1 MTEYLQIQKT
11 IPFYQRLS
19 SAHSYQRPDIDMYVI
34 AHVLN
39 FTDVVVEVTLP
50 EYCDAPAIIP
60 TSEIKVK
67 RGRRVADYV
76 KKGQEV
82 VAQVIRVDEE
92 GRLDLSM
99 KSVTKEDEAATKERY
114 AKAQKVH
121 SIICSAAGYKRD
133 DAEALYK
140 SFQDIECLYTHFE
153 QILVGDA
160 STENQALLKA
170 IQQRMPIPSYTCE
183 KEIVLRNLNADQT
196 ADQLT
201 KLVEKGFKVY
211 ITAPPKYK
219 ISITM
224 PSRLKAEAA
233 LTALSS

>member
-1 MTEYLQIQKT
+1 MTDHQQIQKT
-11 IPFYQRLS
+11 IPFYLCQTPALDS
-19 SAHSYQRPDIDMYVI
+19 YVI
-34 AHVLN
+34 AHVLD
-39 FTDVVVEVTLP
+39 FTDVVVNVVLP

-99 KSVTKEDEAATKERY
+99 KVVTKEDEASTKERY

-121 SIICSAAGYKRD
+121 SIICSAANYSIP
-133 DAEALYK
+133 DALELYV
-140 SFQDIECLYTHFE
+140 QCREVQEDLYELFE
-153 QILVGDA
+153 QILVGDKEA
-160 STENQALLKA
+160 PSETLLQA
-170 IQQRMPIPSYTCE
+170 IQKRINLPSYTCE
-183 KEIVLRNLNADQT
+183 KEIVIRNINATDT
-196 ADQLT
+196 ANQLT
-201 KLVEKGFKVY
+201 KLVERGFKVY
-211 ITAPPKYK
+211 LTAPPKYK

-224 PSRLKAEAA
+224 PSRLKAEALLA
-233 LTALSS
+233 STCVE